1 MKERTEVVILVA
13 VSVIS
18 SLLLYLPFALN
29 VDAVLGVKLPVT
41 GMQVLERYYD
51 GPLYVV
57 VSKTFYAPASPLYS
71 AYFLPAQYYAAH
83 LPGYAV
89 AIWIFSLALSPFVAM
104 LVANLAISAA
114 AVVVFYF
121 LIARFKLVHDPFS
134 SALLFLFFPPRWF
147 LYRSIGASD
156 PLFILLTLLMLY
168 FLKKDESTK
177 STLLGAFATLTRIW
191 GIITFPVLIGVWLW
205 NKKLTA
211 RRFALALAIPASLL
225 LLFSFYA
232 YSLGNFFAYF
242 AVNQAL
248 LDIPLLTIPTHAVM
262 AESSSAFAA
271 ELYVILFFIYGIG
284 IVQLY
289 QKGYRELFLYAL
301 FMFVPVL
308 FVLHED
314 ISRYLLPIAPFAL
327 IIGFD
332 ALMPKRRIYFLI
344 PLALLCVAG
353 YLYCL
358 AVLPTNLLPLDA
370 FERLTQAI
378 GML

>member
-1 MKERTEVVILVA
+1 MKERTEVVTLVA
-13 VSVIS
+13 VSIIS

-57 VSKTFYAPASPLYS
+57 VSKTFYAATSPLYN

-83 LPGYAV
+83 FPGYPV
-89 AIWIFSLALSPFVAM
+89 AIWLFSLAMSPFVAM
-104 LVANLAISAA
+104 LVANLVISAA

-147 LYRSIGASD
+147 LYRSVGASE

-177 STLLGAFATLTRIW
+177 ATLLGAFATLTRIW
-191 GIITFPVLIGVWLW
+191 GVITFPVLIGVWLW
-205 NKKLTA
+205 NKKLTV

-232 YSLGNFFAYF
+232 YSLGDFFAYF
-242 AVNQAL
+242 VVNQAL
-248 LDIPLLTIPTHAVM
+248 LNIPLLTIPSHAVTG
-262 AESSSAFAA
+262 ESSSAFGA
-271 ELYVILFFIYGIG
+271 ELYVILFFIYSIG

-301 FMFVPVL
+301 LMFVPVL

-332 ALMPKRRIYFLI
+332 TIVPKKRLHFLI
-344 PLALLCVAG
+344 PFALLCVAG

-358 AVLPTNLLPLDA
+358 AVLPTNLLPLDV
-370 FERLTQAI
+370 FERLSQAF
-378 GML
+378 GMS

>member
-13 VSVIS
+13 VSIIS
-18 SLLLYLPFALN
+18 SLLLFLPFALN

-51 GPLYVV
+51 GPLYVI
-57 VSKTFYAPASPLYS
+57 VSKTFYAPTSPLYS
-71 AYFLPAQYYAAH
+71 AYSLPAQYYAAH
-83 LPGYAV
+83 FPGYPV
-89 AIWIFSLALSPFVAM
+89 VIWLLSLALSPFVAM
-104 LVANLAISAA
+104 LVANLIISAA

-121 LIARFKLVHDPFS
+121 LVARFKLVHDPFS

-147 LYRSIGASD
+147 LYRSVGASE

-177 STLLGAFATLTRIW
+177 ATFLGVFATLTRIW
-191 GIITFPVLIGVWLW
+191 GIITFPVFIGVWLW
-205 NKKLTA
+205 NKKLTL
-211 RRFALALAIPASLL
+211 RRFVLALAIPASLL
-225 LLFSFYA
+225 LLFSFFA
-232 YSLGNFFAYF
+232 YSLGDFFAYF
-242 AVNQAL
+242 TVNQAL
-248 LDIPLLTIPTHAVM
+248 LNIPLLTIPSHAIM
-262 AESSSAFAA
+262 GGSSAFGA
-271 ELYVILFFIYGIG
+271 ELYVILFFIYSIG

-301 FMFVPVL
+301 LMFVPVL

-332 ALMPKRRIYFLI
+332 ALVPKKRLHFLI
-344 PLALLCVAG
+344 PLALLCVAA
-353 YLYCL
+353 YLYCFT
-358 AVLPTNLLPLDA
+358 VLPTNLLPLDA
-370 FERLTQAI
+370 FERLSQVF
-378 GML
+378 GMS